1 MLKLIKAH
9 TRLTMWG
16 RESKGKNGHIASLRS
31 VLFLGFVIV
40 LGGFPYLQAQ
50 SPIQLHPDNSR
61 YLQYKGEPI
70 LLITSAEHYGGVLN
84 LDFDYETY
92 LNTLHRE
99 GMNYTRLFTG
109 SYVEVPGS
117 FGIGNNTL
125 APAVD
130 RFITPWLRTEEE
142 GVFQGEKKVDLDSW
156 NPAYFDRF
164 HSFMKLA
171 ESLEIIVEV
180 TFFSSNYQDM
190 NWERNPF
197 NDANNING
205 LPKSLDRKKA
215 NTPDNG
221 KLLAYQK
228 KMVAKIV
235 QELNPYPNLIY
246 ELQNEP
252 WSDNGEKVY
261 RLVRT
266 IDPGQ
271 KGWYKWADAANVAS
285 MAWQKTIAQTIVDTE
300 AALPNKHLIA
310 QNYTNFAY
318 AIPEV
323 DPNISILNFH
333 YAWPDAV
340 WKNYGWN
347 LPINF
352 DESGFYGDSDTT
364 YLRQA
369 WQFMLA
375 GGAIFNNLD
384 YSFFVG
390 AEKGNGKNEAPGG
403 GSTTFRK
410 QLTYLQGFL
419 SSMDFIWMQPDHTVV
434 YHAPGLDVQAL
445 SEEGKQYALALH
457 GHSMGWVKLQLPEG
471 EYSWTATSPFTGEE
485 VGQGSFQLSTEGIHK
500 LDLPAFSEMMG
511 LKVLAK

>member
-1 MLKLIKAH
+1 MNN
-9 TRLTMWG
+9 LTLQPKPSNSICNK
-16 RESKGKNGHIASLRS
+16 RETGGLCRALCLFVCFLVGH
-31 VLFLGFVIV
+31 V
-40 LGGFPYLQAQ
+40 LQAQ
-50 SPIQLHPDNSR
+50 SPIQLHPENTR

-92 LNTLHRE
+92 LNTLHAE

-125 APAVD
+125 APAVGKY
-130 RFITPWLRTEEE
+130 IAPWRRVEEAGEFE
-142 GVFQGEKKVDLDSW
+142 GEGKFDLDSW
-156 NPAYFDRF
+156 NPTYFDRF

-171 ESLEIIVEV
+171 ESLGIVVEV

-205 LPKSLDRKKA
+205 LAKDLDRLKA

-221 KLLAYQK
+221 NLLGYQK

-235 QELNPYPNLIY
+235 EELNPYSNLIY

-252 WSDNGEKVY
+252 WADNGVKIY
-261 RLVRT
+261 RVVRT
-266 IDPGQ
+266 IDPDQG
-271 KGWYKWADAANVAS
+271 GWYKWADEANEAS
-285 MAWQKTIAQTIVDTE
+285 KEWQKIIAQTIVDTE
-300 AALPNKHLIA
+300 ADLPNKHLIA
-310 QNYTNFAY
+310 QNYTNFTY
-318 AIPEV
+318 SLSEV

-333 YAWPDAV
+333 YVWPEAV
-340 WKNYGWN
+340 WKNYAWE
-347 LPINF
+347 LPVNF
-352 DESGFYGDSDTT
+352 DESGFYGKSDTT

-390 AEKGNGKNEAPGG
+390 KEKGTGNNNAPGG

-410 QLTYLQGFL
+410 QLTYLQAFL
-419 SSMDFIWMQPDHTVV
+419 SSLDFIKMKPDHSVV
-434 YHAPGLDVQAL
+434 YHAPGLDCQAL
-445 SEEGKQYALALH
+445 SEEGKQYAMALH
-457 GHSMGWVKLQLPEG
+457 GNSQGWVKLHLPAG
-471 EYSWTATSPFTGEE
+471 NYSWTATSPFTGEVIE
-485 VGQGSFQLSTEGIHK
+485 QGSFQLDSEGIHK
-500 LDLPAFSEMMG
+500 LDLPAFSEMIG